1 MMTPLRAAFEDRR
14 VCLTGG
20 AGFIG
25 GHVLDAL
32 LSLGAQV
39 VVIDD
44 LSSSTAAHVAE
55 MVELTP
61 DRCRFVHG
69 SILDDEALA
78 EAVTGAFAAWGRPG
92 GAEVV
97 FHLAALGSVPR
108 SIEEPQRT
116 WAVNATG
123 TVRVLEQARAAGAG
137 RIVFA
142 ASSSAYGDSERLPKD
157 ETMLPQPLSPYAASK
172 VAGESLMHA
181 WARSYGTSTVSLRY
195 FNVFGP
201 RQSADSAYAA
211 VVAAIASRLMS
222 EQPPVIYG
230 DGRQTRD
237 FTYVANVVLATL
249 QAGASRRPLAGEVI
263 NIGTGRQ
270 ISVRQLADT
279 MAAIVGA
286 SAGEPEMRPE
296 RTGDVRHSLADISQA
311 RQLLG
316 YEPFAT
322 LEDGLEE
329 TVRWFQQHGLPK
341 DAAPGAGQGAGQDG
355 FGHSSAARRGRFRE
369 SRAPRAPRN
378 PPRSTE

>member
-1 MMTPLRAAFEDRR
+1 MMAPLRAAFEDRR

-25 GHVLDAL
+25 GHLLDAL
-32 LSLGAQV
+32 LAAGAQV

-44 LSSSTAAHVAE
+44 LSNAAAGHVAE
-55 MVELTP
+55 MVELSP

-78 EAVTGAFAAWGRPG
+78 EAAVGAFGAWGKPP
-92 GAEVV
+92 AEVI
-97 FHLAALGSVPR
+97 FHLAAIGSVPR

-116 WAVNATG
+116 WAVNTTG
-123 TVRVLEQARAAGAG
+123 TVRVLEQARAIGAG

-142 ASSSAYGDSERLPKD
+142 ASSSAYGDSDRLPKV
-157 ETMLPQPLSPYAASK
+157 ETMLPQALSPYGASK
-172 VAGESLMHA
+172 LAGESLMHA
-181 WARSYGTSTVSLRY
+181 WARSFGMSTVSLRY

-201 RQSADSAYAA
+201 RQPADSAYAA
-211 VVAAIASRLMS
+211 VVAAVADRLLTG
-222 EQPPVIYG
+222 QAPIIYG

-270 ISVRQLADT
+270 TSVRQLADT
-279 MAAIVGA
+279 MAAIIGA
-286 SAGEPEMRPE
+286 KAGEAEMRPE
-296 RTGDVRHSLADISQA
+296 RTGDVRHSLADIGRA
-311 RQLLG
+311 RELLG

-322 LEDGLEE
+322 LEQGLEE
-329 TVRWFQQHGLPK
+329 TVAWFRQEAEAQRTR
-341 DAAPGAGQGAGQDG
+341 AQAGEQ
-355 FGHSSAARRGRFRE
+355 R
-369 SRAPRAPRN
+369 
-378 PPRSTE
+378 